1 MQGLPMRASRIRI
14 IFGFFILVLWFNSA
28 NAIEIREVTSPGGI
42 KAWLVENKTIPLIAM
57 QFSFEGGSTSDPVG
71 KEGTA
76 HFITGMMDEGAGDL
90 DSAAFQALR
99 DELAVRI
106 SFESG
111 MDQFEGSFQ
120 TLSKNRAEAFT
131 LLKKVLTAPHFDK
144 EAMERVRQQFLLS
157 AKDDERDPEKIASR
171 VWMKLA
177 FADQL
182 YARQS
187 NGTPESVAA
196 ITPDDLRAMHK
207 LLFSRKGLKVAVV
220 GDIDAATLATSLDE
234 IFGGLPDTE
243 PPQAVS
249 TVSMAKGPI
258 VEIIDYDIPQSILVF
273 GHEGILR
280 SDPDFIPAFIMSQI
294 LGGSGYASHLTTE
307 VREKRGL
314 TYGVGFG
321 LSPMDHMGLY
331 VGSLGTRNEKA
342 GEALAVVKETLKK
355 MADEGPTP
363 AELADVKTF
372 LTGSYALRF
381 DTNDKIAGQL
391 LGLQQQNLG
400 IDYINKRNGWVE
412 AVTLDQ
418 VKAQAKR
425 LVDSDHLIVTVVGKP
440 EGLKSTGSGG

>member
-1 MQGLPMRASRIRI
+1 L
-14 IFGFFILVLWFNSA
+14 
-28 NAIEIREVTSPGGI
+28 
-42 KAWLVENKTIPLIAM
+42 
-57 QFSFEGGSTSDPVG
+57 
-71 KEGTA
+71 
-76 HFITGMMDEGAGDL
+76 
-90 DSAAFQALR
+90 
-99 DELAVRI
+99 
-106 SFESG
+106 
-111 MDQFEGSFQ
+111 Q

-131 LLKKVLTAPHFDK
+131 LLKKVLTAPHFEK

-157 AKDDERDPEKIASR
+157 AKDDEQDPEKIASR
-171 VWMKLA
+171 AWMKLA
-177 FADQL
+177 FGDQL

-187 NGTPESVAA
+187 NGTPESIAA

-243 PPQAVS
+243 PPQPVSAV
-249 TVSMAKGPI
+249 TMAKGP
-258 VEIIDYDIPQSILVF
+258 VVKVIDYNIPQSILVF

-280 SDPDFIPAFIMSQI
+280 NDPDFIPAFVMNQI
-294 LGGSGYASHLTTE
+294 LGGGGYASRLTTE

-321 LSPMDHMGLY
+321 LSPMDHVGLY

-342 GEALAVVKETLKK
+342 GEALAVVKETMKK
-355 MADEGPTP
+355 MADEGPTL
-363 AELADVKTF
+363 AELDDMKTY

-391 LGLQQQNLG
+391 LGIQQEDLG

-412 AVTLDQ
+412 AVTLVQ

-425 LVDSDHLIVTVVGKP
+425 LVHSERLIVTVVGKP
-440 EGLKSTGSGG
+440 EGLKSTGTGG

>member
-1 MQGLPMRASRIRI
+1 MRASRLRI
-14 IFGFFILVLWFNSA
+14 IFSFFILVLWFNSA
-28 NAIEIREVTSPGGI
+28 NAVEIKEVTSPGGI
-42 KAWLVENKTIPLIAM
+42 KAWLVENNTIPLIAM

-90 DSAAFQALR
+90 DSAAFQARR

-106 SFESG
+106 SFDNG
-111 MDQFEGSFQ
+111 VDQFEGSLQ
-120 TLSKNRAEAFT
+120 TLSKNRVEAFT
-131 LLKKVLTAPHFDK
+131 LLKKVLTAPQFEK

-171 VWMKLA
+171 AWMKLA
-177 FADQL
+177 FGDQL

-187 NGTPESVAA
+187 NGTPESIAA
-196 ITPDDLRAMHK
+196 TTPDDLRAMHK

-249 TVSMAKGPI
+249 TVTLAKGP
-258 VEIIDYDIPQSILVF
+258 VVKIIDHDIPQSIIVF

-280 SDPDFIPAFIMSQI
+280 SDPDFIPAFVMNQI
-294 LGGSGYASHLTTE
+294 LGGGGYASRLTTE

-321 LSPMDHMGLY
+321 LSPMDHVGLY

-342 GEALAVVKETLKK
+342 GEALAVVKETMKK
-355 MADEGPTP
+355 MADEGPTQ
-363 AELADVKTF
+363 AELDDVKTY

-391 LGLQQQNLG
+391 LGIQQQNLG

-425 LVDSDHLIVTVVGKP
+425 LVDSERLIVTVVGKP
-440 EGLKSTGSGG
+440 EGLKSTGTGG

>member
-1 MQGLPMRASRIRI
+1 MQGLPMRASRLRI
-14 IFGFFILVLWFNSA
+14 IFSFFILVLWFNSA

-42 KAWLVENKTIPLIAM
+42 RAWLVENKSIPLIAM

-90 DSAAFQALR
+90 DSAAFQARR
-99 DELAVRI
+99 DELAVQI
-106 SFESG
+106 SFDNG
-111 MDQFEGSFQ
+111 VDQFEGSLQ

-131 LLKKVLTAPHFDK
+131 LLKKVLTAPRFEK

-157 AKDDERDPEKIASR
+157 AKDDEREPEKIASR
-171 VWMKLA
+171 AWMKLA
-177 FADQL
+177 FGDQL

-187 NGTPESVAA
+187 NGTPESIAA

-234 IFGGLPDTE
+234 IFGGLPDAE
-243 PPQAVS
+243 PPRAVS
-249 TVSMAKGPI
+249 TVTLAKGPI
-258 VEIIDYDIPQSILVF
+258 VKIIDHDIPQSIIVF

-280 SDPDFIPAFIMSQI
+280 SDPDFIPAFVMNQI
-294 LGGSGYASHLTTE
+294 LGGGGYTSRLTTE

-321 LSPMDHMGLY
+321 LSPMDHVGLY

-342 GEALAVVKETLKK
+342 GEALAVVKETMKK
-355 MADEGPTP
+355 MADEGPTQ
-363 AELADVKTF
+363 AELDDVKTY

-425 LVDSDHLIVTVVGKP
+425 LVDSERLIVTVVGKP
-440 EGLKSTGSGG
+440 EGLKSTGTGR

>member
-1 MQGLPMRASRIRI
+1 MRASRLRI
-14 IFGFFILVLWFNSA
+14 VFGFFFLLLWFNSA
-28 NAIEIREVTSPGGI
+28 NAVEIKEVTSPGGI
-42 KAWLVENKTIPLIAM
+42 KAWLVENKSIPLIAM
-57 QFSFEGGSTSDPVG
+57 QFSFEGGSTSDPTR

-90 DSAAFQALR
+90 DGAAFQAKR
-99 DELAVRI
+99 DELAVKI
-106 SFESG
+106 GFDAGTE
-111 MDQFEGSFQ
+111 QFEGSLQ
-120 TLSKNRAEAFT
+120 TLSRNRVEAFA
-131 LLKKVLTAPHFDK
+131 LLKMALNAPHFEK

-157 AKDDERDPEKIASR
+157 ARDDEQDPERIASR
-171 VWMKLA
+171 AWMKLA
-177 FADQL
+177 FADQP

-187 NGTPESVAA
+187 NGSPESIAN

-234 IFGGLPDTE
+234 VFGGLPETE
-243 PPQAVS
+243 PPKAVS
-249 TVSMAKGPI
+249 SATIAKGPI
-258 VEIIDYDIPQSILVF
+258 VKIIDRDIPQSIIVF

-280 SDPDFIPAFIMSQI
+280 KDPDFIPAFVMNQI
-294 LGGSGYASHLTTE
+294 LGGGGYASRLTTE

-321 LSPMDHMGLY
+321 LSPMDHAGLY
-331 VGSLGTRNEKA
+331 AGSLGTRNEKV
-342 GEALAVVKETLKK
+342 GEALTVVKETLKK
-355 MADEGPTP
+355 MADEGPTQ
-363 AELADVKTF
+363 AELDDVKTF

-391 LGLQQQNLG
+391 LGIQQQNLG
-400 IDYINKRNGWVE
+400 IDYINKRNGSVE

-418 VKAQAKR
+418 VKTQARR
-425 LVDSDHLIVTVVGKP
+425 LIHSEHLIVTVVGKP